1 MSHGLKMQK
10 REEKREETFPNV
22 QMASWGILKLEYT
35 TGLPANADAEYK
47 RPEMKERLKSHR
59 PASAP
64 EADKKCTDGPD
75 FRKKYE

>member
-47 RPEMKERLKSHR
+47 KPEMKERLKSHR

-64 EADKKCTDGPD
+64 EADKNAQMDRNL
-75 FRKKYE
+75 RKKYE